1 MSRSTRHDTP
11 LAVLDK
17 ERIIHPFTSLPGHL
31 KSGPTIMARG
41 KGIYVTD
48 TSGREYIDA
57 GAGLACVNVGY
68 GREEIAKAIYD
79 QARTLSFY
87 HAFWSNST
95 EPSIRLAERL
105 VDLAPDAMS
114 KVLFATSGSDAN
126 DTQVKIAWYYN
137 NVRGKLR
144 KKKIIARHRAYH
156 GSTVAAASLTGL
168 PAMHEAFDLPIPQV
182 LHAAA
187 PDYYRDAEPAM
198 SERDFSRRLAEDL
211 DALIEAEGPDT
222 VAAFIAEPVMGSA
235 SGVLVPPDGYFDDI
249 KKVLAM
255 HDVLMIA
262 DEVVCGFGRLGA
274 MFGSDVYD
282 IEPDLMTLSKGLTS
296 GYVPMSAALV
306 SEKVWTVLLEG
317 SSKIGPFAHGHTYG
331 AHPLAA
337 AAAMANI
344 DILEGENL
352 VERAASTGAYLRR
365 RLGEELG
372 DHPMVGDIRGV
383 GLIAGIQLVADKAT
397 KAPLDPSL
405 NVATRVMQSALG
417 EGLIVR
423 ALPGTESI
431 AMSPP
436 LIISE
441 TEVDLLVERLTHALR
456 GVCDPLVRRH
466 AVADG

>member
-1 MSRSTRHDTP
+1 
-11 LAVLDK
+11 
-17 ERIIHPFTSLPGHL
+17 
-31 KSGPTIMARG
+31 
-41 KGIYVTD
+41 
-48 TSGREYIDA
+48 
-57 GAGLACVNVGY
+57 
-68 GREEIAKAIYD
+68 
-79 QARTLSFY
+79 
-87 HAFWSNST
+87 
-95 EPSIRLAERL
+95 
-105 VDLAPDAMS
+105 MS

-126 DTQVKIAWYYN
+126 DTQVKIVWYYS
-137 NVRGKLR
+137 NVRGELR
-144 KKKIIARHRAYH
+144 KKKIIARRRAYH
-156 GSTVAAASLTGL
+156 GSIVAAASLTGL

-182 LHAAA
+182 LHAA
-187 PDYYRDAEPAM
+187 
-198 SERDFSRRLAEDL
+198 
-211 DALIEAEGPDT
+211 
-222 VAAFIAEPVMGSA
+222 FIAEPVMGSA
-235 SGVLVPPDGYFDDI
+235 SGVLVPPEGYFDDV
-249 KKVLAM
+249 KKVLAK

-282 IEPDLMTLSKGLTS
+282 IEPELMTLSKGLTS

-317 SSKIGPFAHGHTYG
+317 SSKIDPFAHGHTYG

-352 VERAASTGAYLRR
+352 VERAASAGAYLRR

-372 DHPMVGDIRGV
+372 DHPLVGDIRGV

-436 LIISE
+436 LVISE

-456 GVCDPLVRRH
+456 GVCDPLVWRH